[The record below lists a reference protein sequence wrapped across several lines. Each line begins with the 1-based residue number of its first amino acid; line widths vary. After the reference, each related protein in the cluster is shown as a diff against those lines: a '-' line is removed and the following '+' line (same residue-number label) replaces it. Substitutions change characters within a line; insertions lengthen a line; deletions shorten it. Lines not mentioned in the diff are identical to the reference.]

1 MHQPE
6 RNRTEFNCEISLFH
20 HVKLQQKAFS
30 IDLESLHSILTK
42 AGSDHCKLPLKT
54 QGDEEEIEEAWTL

>member
-20 HVKLQQKAFS
+20 HAELQQKAFS
-30 IDLESLHSILTK
+30 IDLESLHSVLAK
-42 AGSDHCKLPLKT
+42 AGSDRCKLPLKT
-54 QGDEEEIEEAWTL
+54 PEDEEEIEEAWML